1 MSQHSDEDA
10 PIQFA
15 QVRHAQLLMYCYED
29 VTATVS
35 RAKKKRKN
43 DRICLIWMTG
53 GQVARRQGGHVATW
67 PIWIDLDAIWMPGGH
82 VDAILI
88 QSGCN
93 LD

>member
-1 MSQHSDEDA
+1 M
-10 PIQFA
+10 
-15 QVRHAQLLMYCYED
+15 RHAQLLMYCYED

-35 RAKKKRKN
+35 RAKKTRKN